1 MDTEM
6 TDPATTFPIRRNTLL
21 LSAAMAVNSASL
33 QLVAAMAAITFGL
46 VTGVTG
52 LLGLGPAIFLTSGA
66 LTAAVAGRLMDR
78 FGRIPVLAVGFVLG
92 SIGSALTA
100 LSLQTLEPL
109 LAVLGFALIGSS
121 AGTVQLSRAAAGDM
135 YPPERRARGIA
146 WVLFGAV
153 FGAILGPSVFA
164 PLFAG
169 RQVAAEA
176 LVFPW
181 LVGAGI
187 ALVGMAIVLWVRPD
201 PKVIAESFRTADEPP
216 PGPAEPLGKI
226 LRREGVVPALL
237 SGLVSFAVMVSVMNL
252 TGHIVVGHYHHA
264 QHLVFPIIGAHVM
277 GMFGL
282 APVIGSLI
290 DRMGR
295 RPALVG
301 GLVVVAGSCAGL
313 VWVSGVWGIA
323 ILLFGLGVGWN
334 LSIVAATAS
343 LADLA
348 APSERGKLLGFH
360 DMMGGLLGATL
371 VLLGGWVLDTV
382 GVYALASGSAVVAL
396 VPVAI
401 ILARRPA
408 PPALMP
414 PIQRPVADAP

>member
-1 MDTEM
+1 M
-6 TDPATTFPIRRNTLL
+6 TTPTAYPIRRNTLL

-33 QLVAAMAAITFGL
+33 QLVAAMSAITFGL

-66 LTAAVAGRLMDR
+66 LTAAFAGRQMDR

-92 SIGSALTA
+92 SLGSGLTA
-100 LSLQTLEPL
+100 LSLRTLEPA
-109 LAVLGFALIGSS
+109 LAVIGFALVGSS
-121 AGTVQLSRAAAGDM
+121 AGTVHLSRAAAGDM

-153 FGAILGPSVFA
+153 FGAILGPAVFA

-169 RQVAAEA
+169 REVAAHA
-176 LVFPW
+176 LVMPW
-181 LVGAGI
+181 LVGSGI
-187 ALVGMAIVLWVRPD
+187 ALVGMSVVLWVRPD

-216 PGPAEPLGKI
+216 PLPAARLRVI
-226 LRREGVVPALL
+226 LRREGVIPALL

-252 TGHIVVGHYHHA
+252 TAHVVVGHHHHA
-264 QHLVFPIIGAHVM
+264 SHLVFPIIGAHVL
-277 GMFGL
+277 GMYGL

-301 GLVVVAGSCAGL
+301 GLVVVAVSCAGL
-313 VWVSGVWGIA
+313 IWVTGVWGVG
-323 ILLFGLGVGWN
+323 ILLFGLGLGWN

-348 APSERGKLLGFH
+348 APSERGRLLGFH
-360 DMMGGLLGATL
+360 DMMGGVLGATL

-382 GVYALASGSAVVAL
+382 GVYALATGAATVAL
-396 VPVAI
+396 IPVAL
-401 ILARRPA
+401 ILARRPPMA
-408 PPALMP
+408 QRP
-414 PIQRPVADAP
+414 PINLPAADAP